1 MRAPRG
7 QIRGAATV
15 AGTFSGR
22 ARLAQ
27 PALVNGA
34 VGAVWGPGGRPVVV
48 FGFTITRG
56 EILAIDLVVDPA
68 VLREFDLAVLND
80 WRPAQKWPHQGD
92 ALLDLVR
99 SNAEDGKRLG
109 LHAPSATESS
119 SSATSAL
126 TLRVVKRG
134 MPELSD
140 HHESL
145 RHDLCARARSDSK
158 LRPGADN

>member
-1 MRAPRG
+1 PSLC
-7 QIRGAATV
+7 TL
-15 AGTFSGR
+15 S
-22 ARLAQ
+22 LHD
-27 PALVNGA
+27 AL
-34 VGAVWGPGGRPVVV
+34 P
-48 FGFTITRG
+48 I
-56 EILAIDLVVDPA
+56 
-68 VLREFDLAVLND
+68 FDLAVLND

-140 HHESL
+140 QQDRKSTRLNSSHL
-145 RHDLCARARSDSK
+145 VI
-158 LRPGADN
+158 